1 MQAQLADARLDALRM
16 QINPHFLFNTL
27 NTISSYL
34 EQDPRGVRRMIARL
48 SDLLR
53 YTLEGTNAREVPLR
67 QELGFIDSYLA
78 LQQIRFEERL
88 KIDRD
93 IDPDVLDALVP
104 NLILQPLVENALKY
118 GIDGREE
125 GGRIELSVWRQGNY
139 LHLCV
144 GDDGP
149 GLPPPGDTEVK
160 DSQGIGLHNTRER
173 LASLYGSDQQFNLE
187 SSDGGGLIAHVVLPY
202 HTSTDFY
209 IPALSQ

>member
-1 MQAQLADARLDALRM
+1 M

-53 YTLEGTNAREVPLR
+53 YTLEGTDAREVPLR

-88 KIDRD
+88 EIGRD
-93 IDPDVLDALVP
+93 IDPDMLDALVP
-104 NLILQPLVENALKY
+104 NLILQPLVENALKH
-118 GIDGREE
+118 GIGGRED
-125 GGRIELSVWRQGNY
+125 GGRIELAAWREGNY
-139 LHLCV
+139 LHLSV

-149 GLPPPGDTEVK
+149 GLSQTAGEVAAK
-160 DSQGIGLHNTRER
+160 DSQGIGLRNTRER
-173 LASLYGSDQQFNLE
+173 LTSLYGPDQRFNLE
-187 SSDGGGLIAHVVLPY
+187 AADGGGLVAHLVLPY
-202 HTSTDFY
+202 HTSTDLY
-209 IPALSQ
+209 LPALSQ